1 MPYYGPPVIR
11 CAQCSSLVKTEFHKH
26 ANMWDKIQAWLPILF
41 GLGWLIYVF
50 TSLEA
55 DVMGKFVVGG
65 LGFLVGLFGGW
76 TRLRLI
82 KKYENSVEANSDDI
96 PTW

>member
-1 MPYYGPPVIR
+1 
-11 CAQCSSLVKTEFHKH
+11 
-26 ANMWDKIQAWLPILF
+26 MWDKIHAWLPILI

-50 TSLEA
+50 KSLEA
-55 DVMGKFVVGG
+55 DVIAKFVVGG

-76 TRLRLI
+76 TRLRSI
-82 KKYENSVEANSDDI
+82 KQYENSVEANSDDI